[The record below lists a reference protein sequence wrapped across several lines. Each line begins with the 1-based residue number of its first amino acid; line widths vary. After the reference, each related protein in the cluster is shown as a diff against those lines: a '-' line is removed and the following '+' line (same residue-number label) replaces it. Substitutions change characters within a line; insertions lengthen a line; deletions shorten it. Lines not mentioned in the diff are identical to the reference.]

1 MPPNDPP
8 EITLPITA
16 QGFDHPHQ
24 FGLKR
29 RMARGDG
36 GKSLGVGQPS
46 QLVQIAGKTLEL
58 DEPFEM
64 LTPQPLADR
73 AVENQLPQHLG
84 TRNTCRTGQSAEL
97 EVAGSVAPQGN
108 AVLLFSGPSQRR
120 TAPFLR
126 CVHGLEFLS

>member
-1 MPPNDPP
+1 M
-8 EITLPITA
+8 TLPITA

-24 FGLKR
+24 FGLQR
-29 RMARGDG
+29 RMACCDG
-36 GKSLGVGQPS
+36 GESLGVGQPG
-46 QLVQIAGKTLEL
+46 QLIQIAGKTFEL
-58 DEPFEM
+58 GKPFEM

-84 TRNTCRTGQSAEL
+84 ARGAGRTGQGAEL
-97 EVAGSVAPQGN
+97 EVAGGVAPQSD
-108 AVLLFSGPSQRR
+108 AVLLFSGTSLRR